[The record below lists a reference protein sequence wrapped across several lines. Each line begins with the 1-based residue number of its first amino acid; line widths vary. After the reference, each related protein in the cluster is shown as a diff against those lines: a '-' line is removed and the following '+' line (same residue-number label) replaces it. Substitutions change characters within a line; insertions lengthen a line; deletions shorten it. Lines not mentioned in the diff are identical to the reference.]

1 MLNLLVKSF
10 TFAAVLLLLFTS
22 CNRKTAVEGD
32 NEIDEAAN
40 FEAFLL
46 RYNERI
52 IEPDWFFGK
61 GNMKLN
67 YEQFNTSL
75 NAVVSMKHDE
85 RVLMAISKLGFEIGR
100 AYASMDTVI
109 LIDRMRKQY
118 FIATGEELEKK
129 DIPFNLQRL
138 QSLILGRPEF
148 TVVNDYHFGE
158 DSISFNSFMPP
169 FQFFY
174 TFDESRL
181 MKHTSIS
188 HTADGQEITASLDN
202 YVQLENNKLFA
213 QTRGYEWLKNGEK
226 QGEVELEFGKI
237 ELDVPRSISIS
248 IPPGYTEMAF

>member
-1 MLNLLVKSF
+1 MLNVIVKSSV
-10 TFAAVLLLLFTS
+10 FAGVLLLLFSS
-22 CNRKTAVEGD
+22 CNRRAAVEGD
-32 NEIDEAAN
+32 KALDETAS

-46 RYNERI
+46 RYNDRI
-52 IEPDWFFGK
+52 IQPDWFFGK

-67 YEQFNTSL
+67 YQEFNTSL
-75 NAVVSMKHDE
+75 NAVVSMKNDE

-118 FIATGEELEKK
+118 FMATGEELEKK
-129 DIPFNLQRL
+129 EIPFNLQSL
-138 QSLILGRPEF
+138 QCLILGRPEY
-148 TVVNDYHFGE
+148 TVVNNYHFGE

-181 MKHTSIS
+181 MKHSSIS

-202 YVQLENNKLFA
+202 YVELENNKLFA
-213 QTRGYEWLKNGEK
+213 QTRGYEWLKNGKK
-226 QGEVELEFGKI
+226 QGEVALEFGKI
-237 ELDVPRSISIS
+237 ELDVPRSISVI